1 MKQTKICFKSPSAI
15 LPPKDLKGAITQL
28 IVASRLPFSI
38 VSEPAFKQLLE
49 MARAA
54 SKLEIPH
61 RTTISGP
68 ELNNLHAE
76 VLNSIKNQFND
87 VNHISLTVDG
97 TTSLSGVPYWSVTVA
112 GLDASFLMHTAI
124 LACVPVFSE
133 HSGEKLFYIV
143 RDVLKACDIEE
154 RKLVAIVT
162 DEGRWSS
169 VNCWTLRTCSRDT
182 LRCSFAPNG
191 CSSSI

>member
-54 SKLEIPH
+54 SKLDIPH

-112 GLDASFLMHTAI
+112 GLGCFVFDAHGNLSMRSSLLRTLGREAI
-124 LACVPVFSE
+124 L
-133 HSGEKLFYIV
+133 HSP
-143 RDVLKACDIEE
+143 
-154 RKLVAIVT
+154 
-162 DEGRWSS
+162 
-169 VNCWTLRTCSRDT
+169 
-182 LRCSFAPNG
+182 RCS
-191 CSSSI
+191 